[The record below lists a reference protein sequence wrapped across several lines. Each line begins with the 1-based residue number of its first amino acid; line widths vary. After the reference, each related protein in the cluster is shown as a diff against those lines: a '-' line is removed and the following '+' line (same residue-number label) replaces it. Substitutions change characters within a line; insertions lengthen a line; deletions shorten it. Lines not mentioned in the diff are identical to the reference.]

1 MWMSGFVREERR
13 ERERETRRELRWRR
27 WGWLM
32 KPSKRCQ
39 KIYIYVCI
47 FGKLLLI
54 MAATIKARQVAHTR
68 TPVRDAGVCLEGGTQ
83 YELFEHYLKRARAFQ
98 LKQLMC
104 ETCERSVR

>member
-1 MWMSGFVREERR
+1 
-13 ERERETRRELRWRR
+13 
-27 WGWLM
+27 
-32 KPSKRCQ
+32 
-39 KIYIYVCI
+39 
-47 FGKLLLI
+47 

-68 TPVRDAGVCLEGGTQ
+68 TPVRDAGVCLEGGTL